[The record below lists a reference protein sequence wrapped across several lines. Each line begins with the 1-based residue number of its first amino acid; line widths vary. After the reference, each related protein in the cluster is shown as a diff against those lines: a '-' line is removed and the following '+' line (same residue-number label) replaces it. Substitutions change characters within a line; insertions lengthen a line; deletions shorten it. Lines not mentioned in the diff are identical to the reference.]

1 MITLRRHLTML
12 VALAR
17 DPGHVPPR
25 RCRRPLFPVVID
37 LPTGITPEG
46 IAVGSGTEFFTG
58 SLSTGAIY
66 KGDLRTGEGAFLNDP
81 SDFGGPRAAVGMKH
95 DPRSDLLWVAGGFFG
110 QGYLYDSDTGDTVA
124 VLQLSTQQP
133 TLVNDVVVTRKAA
146 YFTDSFQPSLYKVP
160 LDSSGLPDGPV
171 EVLPLTG
178 DFVFIGDFAINENG
192 IDSTTNGKNLILVN
206 ATTGALYK
214 VDPDTGEASDIDLGG
229 DAVPSGDGLVL
240 DGKTLYVVQ
249 NFPSQ
254 VGVVDLSRDLSSG
267 VVSDS
272 PITSPELK
280 IPATAAEF
288 GNSLYVVNARFDVAP
303 PGMPAPDVEFQ
314 VVRVRKG

>member
-12 VALAR
+12 VAVAATLAMSL
-17 DPGHVPPR
+17 PVAAGGHS
-25 RCRRPLFPVVID
+25 FPVVID

-178 DFVFIGDFAINENG
+178 DFVFIGDFAINANG